1 MPRFTLKSLDGPDQ
15 ELSMCVGNDG
25 DVHITVWDYDE
36 RFHQM
41 IPHNVRIGIGPNT
54 GDPNDD
60 VKDIQVIKKLLRAL
74 AIEFKYHNGEIS
86 EDDIETLRIYNI

>member
-1 MPRFTLKSLDGPDQ
+1 
-15 ELSMCVGNDG
+15 MCVGNDG